1 MKFLFRIKTILIL
14 SLLFSQTSFT
24 QTYFQ
29 HHINRIAT
37 QISDNG
43 SLIYRRNTILYTT
56 WPYDSRYFDMTS
68 RKYYQESWGVW
79 TGVTNFLGVNDTLP
93 STSVIASGNFNVDY
107 SDLVPLSLQKRVKY
121 AYPNVIVTDG
131 MSTKNEVYDAAN
143 VVPSL
148 QCDEQIE
155 SDWTNSQGITVQLK
169 TYAYATTGFK
179 NFIIY
184 DYRFINTGNVDV
196 NTQTKELNNELKD
209 VWFGFPFSTDIKPK
223 FGGVEY
229 NDFYQ
234 YYGET
239 YDKWLAGDKSADS
252 MRILYCWDGPVGATE
267 YSPDPVTKEPL
278 VPGYY
283 GVGILHIDR
292 QAKDDLLFGSSDDP
306 GQPKNVSSNSTL
318 VTAGSARYQVL
329 TQGSNQDISGIG
341 AQNLILACGPYDMKI
356 NDDVRIVLV
365 QIIDGISREK
375 AQDLGMKLL
384 SGQITQDDY
393 LNEISTGKDS
403 LFKSMSNAML
413 VYNHNYRVPFPPAS
427 PDSLT
432 IKTGVGRNIL
442 HWSSSA
448 ESVADPITNKIDFYG
463 YRIYRAAITP
473 DNLWEKIFECGG
485 TSNNSITHTY
495 IDTNLVMGFNY
506 YYAVTAFDDGTQ
518 NFLNTGQSLESSW
531 LTSSAY
537 IGAAA
542 ARRAETSYSD
552 FENNLRVVPNPYN
565 IRSQNFG
572 NPNDPSDVENN
583 KLLFVGL
590 PGECTIRIYTVSGDL
605 VKTMYHTNGLGS
617 ESWNQIT
624 DSNQFITSGVYIA
637 HIESTLGNAIIK
649 FVVIR

>member
-1 MKFLFRIKTILIL
+1 MEFRVKIEAILIL
-14 SLLFSQTSFT
+14 ILFISQSLVA
-24 QTYFQ
+24 QTYYQ
-29 HHINRIAT
+29 HHINRVAT
-37 QISDNG
+37 QISDDG
-43 SLIYRRNTILYTT
+43 SLIYRRNNILYTT

-68 RKYYQESWGVW
+68 RKFYQESWGVW

-121 AYPNVIVTDG
+121 SYPSVIITDG
-131 MSTKNEVYDAAN
+131 KTDKNEVYDAAI

-169 TYAYATTGFK
+169 TYAYAATGFK

-184 DYRFINTGNVDV
+184 DYRFINTGNVDA
-196 NTQTKELNNELKD
+196 NTQTKELNNELKN

-229 NDFYQ
+229 NDYYQ
-234 YYGET
+234 YYGAS
-239 YDKWLAGDKSADS
+239 YDKWISGDKSADS
-252 MRILYCWDGPVGATE
+252 MRILYSWDGPVGATQ
-267 YSPDPVTKEPL
+267 YSPDPITKEPQ

-283 GVGILHIDR
+283 GVGILHVDK
-292 QAKDDLLFGSSDDP
+292 QAKDDLLFGASDDP
-306 GQPKNVSSNSTL
+306 SQPKTVSTNSTL
-318 VTAGSARYQVL
+318 VTSGSARYQVL
-329 TQGSNQDISGIG
+329 TQETNQDISGIG
-341 AQNLILACGPYDMKI
+341 AENLIIACGPYDMKI

-375 AQDLGMKLL
+375 AKELGMKLL
-384 SGQITQDDY
+384 SGQISQDKY
-393 LNEISTGKDS
+393 LSEISTGIDS
-403 LFKSMSNAML
+403 LFKSMASAIT
-413 VYNHNYRVPFPPAS
+413 VYNHNYRIPFPPPS

-432 IKTGVGRNIL
+432 ITMGVGRNIL

-448 ESVADPITNKIDFYG
+448 ENVPDPITGKADFLG
-463 YRIYRAAITP
+463 YRIYRVAITP

-485 TSNNSITHTY
+485 SSDIPLTHTFV
-495 IDTNLVMGFNY
+495 DTNLVMGFNY

-518 NFLNTGQSLESSW
+518 NFLNNGKSLESSW

-542 ARRAETSYSD
+542 ARPSETTLAN
-552 FENNLRVVPNPYN
+552 FQRNLRVVPNPYN

-572 NPNDPSDVENN
+572 NPNDPGDVENN

-590 PGECTIRIYTVSGDL
+590 PGECTIRIFTVSGDL
-605 VKTMYHTNGLGS
+605 VKTIYHNSGLGS

-624 DSNQFITSGVYIA
+624 DSNQFITSGIYIA
-637 HIESTLGNAIIK
+637 HIESNLGNAIIK